1 MKLKKKIFEQHL
13 YHEIEDEEKA
23 EEYLDSSLPLIGLIV
38 MYFNGLEKS
47 LDRIICEIFTDRSD
61 STGLIVLHKMSYATK
76 VDLFKRFSEDLHFG
90 CDIKIEGYQK
100 LIADLK
106 ESGRLRNLVVHA
118 DWENTDDDGY
128 TYVNLKISSSGMEQ
142 EYMQFS
148 EDSLKKIIDL
158 IITTR
163 HELYEYWEKR
173 NRELYKQTP

>member
-1 MKLKKKIFEQHL
+1 MKQKKKIFEQHL

-47 LDRIICEIFTDRSD
+47 LDSIICQIFTDRSD

-76 VDLFKRFSEDLHFG
+76 VDLFKRFSEDFHFG
-90 CDIKIEGYQK
+90 CDIKIEGYQT
-100 LIADLK
+100 LITDLR

-128 TYVNLKISSSGMEQ
+128 TYVSLKISSNGIEQ
-142 EYMQFS
+142 EYLQFS
-148 EDSLKKIIDL
+148 EDSLKEIIDL
-158 IITTR
+158 IIKTR
-163 HELYEYWEKR
+163 KELGEYWEKR
-173 NRELYKQTP
+173 NEELYK